1 MVLPETMQA
10 PRDNFDAFCSI
21 LAGVADAAAAFGG
34 VLLATWIRFDSGL
47 IPLHHNEILPPRI
60 MYLAAAGVLAP
71 LLVLI
76 FRLIGLYIRPQ
87 LGSFGD
93 KLPRIV
99 RGVTITLA
107 TALALSFVVRSADWP
122 PYSRTVALLAFF
134 TVLLLVLV
142 ERFILFRSELHWA
155 RSTAPIRR
163 ILIIGVDDLAARI
176 RRALEREPRLRSR
189 LAGYLLPADP
199 DSARNL
205 TLSSAITPKLVK
217 GHIGELEQV
226 VSKEQID
233 EVILADPGIDRSRL
247 AQILLHCERNL
258 IPFRMVPDL
267 YGVLTSRVRV
277 NHVAD
282 IPLLGMARWPLDSF
296 WNRVLKRL
304 EDLAGSLVGLAIS
317 TPIILVAAPLIK
329 RSSPGPVFY
338 RQVRCGLAGQPFT
351 IYKLRT
357 MPINAESQ
365 TGPVWATP
373 DDPRR
378 TGIGEFLRKWNL
390 DELPQFWNVFTGDMS
405 LVGPRPERPHFVEQF
420 KGGVGHYMTRHISRP
435 GMTGWAQVNGLR
447 GNTSIADRVQH
458 DLYYLENWSLS
469 FDLKILIQTFF
480 NRQNAY

>member
-1 MVLPETMQA
+1 MEP

-21 LAGVADAAAAFGG
+21 LAAVADGVAAFFG
-34 VLLATWIRFDSGL
+34 VLLAVWIRFDSGL
-47 IPLHHNEILPPRI
+47 IPLQHNEIFPPRT
-60 MYLAAAGVLAP
+60 MYVAAAATLAP

-76 FRLIGLYIRPQ
+76 FRQIGLYIRPQ
-87 LGSFGD
+87 LGPFGD

-99 RGVTITLA
+99 RGVFITLA
-107 TALALSFVVRSADWP
+107 TALALSFVVRPADWP
-122 PYSRTVALLAFF
+122 PYSRTAAFMAFF
-134 TVLLLVLV
+134 TVLLVVLL
-142 ERFILFRSELHWA
+142 ERFALFRIELHWA
-155 RSTAPIRR
+155 RRTAPIRR
-163 ILIIGVDDLAARI
+163 VLIIGVDDLAARL

-189 LAGYLLPADP
+189 LAGYLLPVDP
-199 DSARNL
+199 GGREVPLSA
-205 TLSSAITPKLVK
+205 AITPKLVK
-217 GHIGELEQV
+217 GHIGELEKV
-226 VSKEQID
+226 VAAENID
-233 EVILADPGIDRSRL
+233 EIILADTTISHRRL
-247 AQILLHCERNL
+247 TEILFHCERNL

-277 NHVAD
+277 NHIAD
-282 IPLLGMARWPLDSF
+282 IPLIGMAAWPLDAF

-304 EDLAGSLVGLAIS
+304 EDIVGALVGLLLSA
-317 TPIILVAAPLIK
+317 PLLLLAAPFIK

-338 RQVRCGLAGQPFT
+338 RQTRCGVAGQPFT

-357 MPINAESQ
+357 MPVDAENV

-378 TGIGEFLRKWNL
+378 TRIGEFLRRWNL
-390 DELPQFWNVFTGDMS
+390 DELPQFWNVLTGDMS

-420 KGGVGHYMTRHISRP
+420 KDDIGHYMTRHVSRP

-447 GNTSIADRVQH
+447 GDTSIEDRVQH
-458 DLYYLENWSLS
+458 DLYYLENWSLA

>member
-1 MVLPETMQA
+1 MQA

-21 LAGVADAAAAFGG
+21 LAGTADLLGAFLG
-34 VLLATWIRFDSGL
+34 VMLAVWLRFDSGL
-47 IPLHHNEILPPRI
+47 VPLHNNEIFPPRV
-60 MYLAAAGVLAP
+60 MYIAAAGVLAL

-76 FRLIGLYIRPQ
+76 FRQIGLYIRPQ

-99 RGVTITLA
+99 RGVAVTLA
-107 TALALSFVVRSADWP
+107 TALALSFVVRPADWP

-134 TVLLLVLV
+134 TVLLFVLV
-142 ERFILFRSELHWA
+142 QRFILFRMELHWA
-155 RSTAPIRR
+155 RRTAPIRR

-189 LAGYLLPADP
+189 LAGYLLPVAP
-199 DSARNL
+199 GGREIA
-205 TLSSAITPKLVK
+205 LSSAITPKLVK
-217 GHIGELEQV
+217 GHIGELEKV
-226 VSKEQID
+226 VSDEQID
-233 EVILADPGIDRSRL
+233 EIILADTTISHKRL
-247 AQILLHCERNL
+247 TEILFHCERNL

-267 YGVLTSRVRV
+267 YGVLTARVRV
-277 NHVAD
+277 NHIAD
-282 IPLLGMARWPLDSF
+282 IPLIGMAAWPLDAF
-296 WNRVLKRL
+296 WNRVLKRI
-304 EDLAGSLVGLAIS
+304 EDVCGALFGLLLSA
-317 TPIILVAAPLIK
+317 PIVLVAAPLIK

-338 RQVRCGLAGQPFT
+338 RQVRCGIAGKPFT
-351 IYKLRT
+351 IFKLRT
-357 MPINAESQ
+357 MPMDAENS

-378 TGIGEFLRKWNL
+378 TRIGEFLRKWNL
-390 DELPQFWNVFTGDMS
+390 DELPQFWNVLTGDMS

-420 KGGVGHYMTRHISRP
+420 KDDIGRYMTRHVSRP

-447 GNTSIADRVQH
+447 GNTSIEDRVQH